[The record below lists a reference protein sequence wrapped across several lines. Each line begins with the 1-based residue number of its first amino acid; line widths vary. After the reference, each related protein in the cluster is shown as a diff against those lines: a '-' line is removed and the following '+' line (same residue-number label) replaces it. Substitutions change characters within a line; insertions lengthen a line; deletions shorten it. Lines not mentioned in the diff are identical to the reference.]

1 MSKHEH
7 HIIPPTYLPI
17 LGSVAIFLFLV
28 GFLSWLHK
36 STYAMYVG
44 STGVLLLLLTVV
56 LWFGQVIKENMTTF
70 RDDEQMDR
78 SFRWGMAW
86 FLFTEVAL
94 FAAFFGVLYY
104 TRFISLSILGGTVG
118 DEATHYLLWPNFS
131 GAWPVLHTPDPSK
144 FLGPKQVIGPWGL
157 PAINTLILLVSGV
170 TITLA
175 HWALIEEKHKLAG
188 FWQFLTIL
196 LGISFL
202 CLQATE
208 YMEAFTEHGLRLDSG
223 IYGNIFFML
232 TGLHGF
238 HVTLGT
244 IMLCV
249 ILVRILLEH
258 FDEHHHFAFEAV
270 AWYWHMVDIVWLML
284 FVFVYWL

>member
-1 MSKHEH
+1 MSHDH

-17 LGSVAIFLFLV
+17 LGSFAIFFML
-28 GFLSWLHK
+28 
-36 STYAMYVG
+36 
-44 STGVLLLLLTVV
+44 TGVLMWLHGALYATTMIMVGFSMLMTMIFF
-56 LWFGQVIKENMTTF
+56 WFGQVIRENMTTF
-70 RDDEQMDR
+70 RDDEVMDR
-78 SFRWGMAW
+78 SFRWGMVW

-94 FAAFFGVLYY
+94 FGVFFGVLYY
-104 TRFISLSILGGTVG
+104 TRFISLSILGGTHG
-118 DEATHYLLWPNFS
+118 DEATHYLLWPHFS
-131 GAWPVLHTPDPSK
+131 GSWPVFHTPDPSK
-144 FLGPKQVIGPWGL
+144 FLGPHQVVGAWGL

-188 FWQFLTIL
+188 LWQFLTIL

-208 YMEAFTEHGLRLDSG
+208 YLEAYTEHHLRFDSG
-223 IYGNIFFML
+223 IYGNIFYIL